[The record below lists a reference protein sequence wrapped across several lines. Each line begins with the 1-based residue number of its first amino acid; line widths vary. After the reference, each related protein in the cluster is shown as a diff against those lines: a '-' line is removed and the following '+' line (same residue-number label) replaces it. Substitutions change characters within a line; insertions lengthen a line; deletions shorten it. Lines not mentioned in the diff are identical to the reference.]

1 MSGEVTVTH
10 NGVVC
15 KSDIMK
21 KIDSSTEMSLIEQ
34 PVKKLPSVTISTA
47 SICKSSTSSSSSST
61 SSHISGTADSG
72 IGSLIDDRS
81 DLTEQLYIDPNL
93 YVDIGNGDYC
103 CPASPTT
110 VPGRIVSS
118 NSLESPARTTPSRPA
133 RRQRTTS
140 VNSQSTTA
148 NPAECIIRANNRTIY
163 TAGRPPWYNCAGQ
176 QVEPFVIGVCGGS
189 ASGKTTVA
197 QKIIESL
204 SVPWVTLLS
213 MDCFY
218 KAIIILVFLH

>member
-1 MSGEVTVTH
+1 MLVLQICICLYILSFQNIKISLHCNAYYH
-10 NGVVC
+10 NYS
-15 KSDIMK
+15 KF
-21 KIDSSTEMSLIEQ
+21 TL
-34 PVKKLPSVTISTA
+34 KKLFYFYRFNYS
-47 SICKSSTSSSSSST
+47 
-61 SSHISGTADSG
+61 
-72 IGSLIDDRS
+72 DDRS

-176 QVEPFVIGVCGGS
+176 QVEPFVIG
-189 ASGKTTVA
+189 
-197 QKIIESL
+197 E
-204 SVPWVTLLS
+204 
-213 MDCFY
+213 FRR
-218 KAIIILVFLH
+218 